1 MTTQC
6 IRLFIVEDQRLI
18 AADLENTLRKLG
30 YEVVG
35 NATSGEEA
43 IEAVTA
49 ARPDLVLMDI
59 RLQGAIDGI
68 QAAEAISRRIE
79 VPIVYVTAYADEETI
94 RRAKV
99 TGPFGYVVKPFNP
112 RELQASIEI
121 ALYKHETD
129 RILAEERAR
138 RSSAE
143 EFRLVVE
150 SVEEYAIYRLDA
162 EGRISSWNAGAER
175 IEGWRA
181 GEIVGRH
188 FSTFYPPESLA
199 RGEPDGMLA
208 TAAGQGR
215 ARTEGWR
222 LRKDGSRY
230 WASVLLTA
238 VRAPTGELTGYLKVV
253 RDSTQRKHREDGQAF
268 LDRATVALASSLEAD
283 ETVARAATLA
293 VPDLGDW
300 CLLDLAD
307 ERGELAQVAVAFANH
322 GAGPPAS
329 PPRSLS
335 GRAEDEIPIARRVFR
350 TGSSSL
356 HPAVGPEEAA
366 RLLGTEL
373 GDPLRRLGTVS
384 YLAVPVRYQGRCQG
398 VLNLLRAR
406 RPDRYAA
413 RDVTLAEEFAR
424 RVGLAIENA
433 RHFRLAREA
442 ICARD
447 EFLQVA
453 SHELK
458 TPLTPLQIQ
467 LDSIQLALGRLG
479 VRDETLLSKIER
491 AIHQTVRL
499 TRLVESL
506 LDVTRITSGHLPI
519 HRERMD
525 LAALV
530 RDVVARFEPEA
541 RQAGCE
547 IEVETP
553 DEVVGAWDRL
563 RLEQVLSNLLSNA
576 IKYGAGRR
584 VHVELE
590 GVDHLARLA
599 VADQGIGIAND
610 SLRRIFEP
618 FERAVPVRHYGGL
631 GLGLFIARRIVEA
644 HGGRIE
650 VESEPGNGSTFTVL
664 LPVEPGAEVSVQ

>member
-356 HPAVGPEEAA
+356 PAVP
-366 RLLGTEL
+366 
-373 GDPLRRLGTVS
+373 
-384 YLAVPVRYQGRCQG
+384 
-398 VLNLLRAR
+398 
-406 RPDRYAA
+406 
-413 RDVTLAEEFAR
+413 
-424 RVGLAIENA
+424 
-433 RHFRLAREA
+433 
-442 ICARD
+442 
-447 EFLQVA
+447 
-453 SHELK
+453 
-458 TPLTPLQIQ
+458 
-467 LDSIQLALGRLG
+467 
-479 VRDETLLSKIER
+479 
-491 AIHQTVRL
+491 
-499 TRLVESL
+499 SL
-506 LDVTRITSGHLPI
+506 
-519 HRERMD
+519 
-525 LAALV
+525 
-530 RDVVARFEPEA
+530 
-541 RQAGCE
+541 
-547 IEVETP
+547 
-553 DEVVGAWDRL
+553 
-563 RLEQVLSNLLSNA
+563 
-576 IKYGAGRR
+576 
-584 VHVELE
+584 
-590 GVDHLARLA
+590 
-599 VADQGIGIAND
+599 
-610 SLRRIFEP
+610 
-618 FERAVPVRHYGGL
+618 
-631 GLGLFIARRIVEA
+631 
-644 HGGRIE
+644 
-650 VESEPGNGSTFTVL
+650 
-664 LPVEPGAEVSVQ
+664 